1 MRGPLVL
8 FAVVLLGGAVYL
20 GVSRYPGE
28 AELPQP
34 APVVQTE
41 AAAVTMV
48 SDIGA
53 TLPAV
58 KVFKSPTCGCCSEW
72 ITHLREHGFEV
83 EAVDTND
90 MMTIKAALG
99 IAPAMGSCHT
109 AEIGDYVIE
118 GHVPAEAIADFMA
131 EAPEGVIGL
140 TVPGMPVG
148 SPGMEV
154 EGVADDPYDVIQ
166 LAADGSTS
174 VYRSYR

>member
-1 MRGPLVL
+1 
-8 FAVVLLGGAVYL
+8 
-20 GVSRYPGE
+20 
-28 AELPQP
+28 
-34 APVVQTE
+34 
-41 AAAVTMV
+41 MV

-53 TLPAV
+53 SLPSV
-58 KVFKSPTCGCCSEW
+58 KVYKAPTCGCCGDW

-83 EAVDTND
+83 EAVDTNE

-131 EAPEGVIGL
+131 QAPADAIGL

-154 EGVADDPYDVIQ
+154 DGMAADPYDVIQ
-166 LAADGSTS
+166 LGTDGSNS
-174 VYRSYR
+174 VFRSYR